1 MTRIGRIST
10 GLIRVIRGLFLFW
23 CRAIVRRTLASER
36 SGLEDDLHLVK
47 LEGVGFLI
55 ALCRHAPV
63 AIQNLLDESRYLA
76 LRQKPRPFDHRDA
89 AESRERLASL
99 EIPGLVLNAEAHDL
113 EIAPLRQ
120 GPVLPRREMH
130 VGPAKAL
137 EIPAPARGLAGLF
150 DHVLDGL
157 ALAL

>member
-1 MTRIGRIST
+1 MASSSRRSSAGGRPPPARE
-10 GLIRVIRGLFLFW
+10 GLAGKSG
-23 CRAIVRRTLASER
+23 ATSAQR
-36 SGLEDDLHLVK
+36 SSGTVL
-47 LEGVGFLI
+47 GVGTSPFYRSLPV
-55 ALCRHAPV
+55 CRHA
-63 AIQNLLDESRYLA
+63 
-76 LRQKPRPFDHRDA
+76 F
-89 AESRERLASL
+89 
-99 EIPGLVLNAEAHDL
+99 NAEAHDL

-157 ALAL
+157 ALALGDEAEDGAARQLQRLVDRTEGFLLFDHPMERVE